1 MRIVKLVEVQQP
13 KDRGVSIMD
22 YLESLYVFKRVG
34 DFIVKSNFSFINQN
48 TFPLFR
54 AYTRKDGFGQV
65 LLKVKTGGVVELVIK
80 YKESVTEYDSDNY
93 YPYQY
98 PEVFKESISSEQLAT
113 ILKNPASHR
122 NGSIYKSLIPL
133 LISIENL
140 TKDFIKGNNVEYY
153 LGVNFVKGKIH
164 ETFLDTERSLSYVS
178 VEDSTYRSI
187 ERLKKQYKLSL
198 VPKGTY
204 IPSEHE
210 IYKRV
215 QSIVREV
222 IDSSG
227 VYSLCT
233 IRPIISDWDIY
244 FMDIVLYI
252 GGGAGVSQDF
262 NYTEFV
268 GFGVKKSYR
277 KDGYSR
283 SDVRSSSKYLD
294 GNHPQVKSMF
304 DNINKFFGSLP
315 PQLIPKI
322 SIRLSYH
329 RHRSEGERDE
339 IGVSVITPNSSYFP
353 LS

>member
-1 MRIVKLVEVQQP
+1 
-13 KDRGVSIMD
+13 MD

-65 LLKVKTGGVVELVIK
+65 LLKVKTGGVVELVIR

-113 ILKNPASHR
+113 ILKDPTIHR
-122 NGSIYKSLIPL
+122 NGSFYESLIPL

-153 LGVNFVKGKIH
+153 VGVNFVKGKIH
-164 ETFLDTERSLSYVS
+164 ETFLDTERSLFYVS
-178 VEDSTYRSI
+178 GKDDTHRAI

-210 IYKRV
+210 IYEKV
-215 QSIVREV
+215 QSIVREA
-222 IDSSG
+222 IGSSG

-233 IRPIISDWDIY
+233 IHPIISDWDIY
-244 FMDIVLYI
+244 YMDVVLYI
-252 GGGAGVSQDF
+252 GGGASVAQDF

-277 KDGYSR
+277 RDGYTR
-283 SDVRSSSKYLD
+283 SDVRNSSKYLD
-294 GNHPQVKSMF
+294 GKHPEIKAMF

-322 SIRLSYH
+322 SISLSYH
-329 RHRSEGERDE
+329 RYRSEGGRDV
-339 IGVSVITPNSSYFP
+339 IGVRVITPNSDYFP
-353 LS
+353 HS

>member
-1 MRIVKLVEVQQP
+1 
-13 KDRGVSIMD
+13 MD
-22 YLESLYVFKRVG
+22 YLESLYVFEKVG

-80 YKESVTEYDSDNY
+80 YKESVTEYDSDDY

-98 PEVFKESISSEQLAT
+98 PEVFKESISPEQLAT
-113 ILKNPASHR
+113 ILKNPTSHR
-122 NGSIYKSLIPL
+122 NGSFYKSLIPL

-140 TKDFIKGNNVEYY
+140 TKDLIKGNNVEYY

-164 ETFLDTERSLSYVS
+164 ETFLTTGRSFSYLSGG
-178 VEDSTYRSI
+178 DDIYRAI
-187 ERLKKQYKLSL
+187 ERLKKQYQLSL

-204 IPSEHE
+204 IPSKDE
-210 IYKRV
+210 IYEKV
-215 QSIVREV
+215 HSIVREV
-222 IDSSG
+222 IGSSG

-244 FMDIVLYI
+244 YMDVNLYI
-252 GGGAGVSQDF
+252 GGGASVAQDF
-262 NYTEFV
+262 SYTEFV

-277 KDGYSR
+277 RDGYSR

-294 GNHPQVKSMF
+294 GNHPEVKTMF
-304 DNINKFFGSLP
+304 DKINKFFGSLP
-315 PQLIPKI
+315 PQLIPGIKI
-322 SIRLSYH
+322 SLSYH
-329 RHRSEGERDE
+329 RHYDEDERDE
-339 IGVSVITPNSSYFP
+339 IGVRVITPNSGYFP
-353 LS
+353 HS

>member
-1 MRIVKLVEVQQP
+1 
-13 KDRGVSIMD
+13 MD
-22 YLESLYVFKRVG
+22 YLESLYVFEKVG

-65 LLKVKTGGVVELVIK
+65 VLKVKTGGVVELVIK
-80 YKESVTEYDSDNY
+80 YKESVTEYDSDDY

-98 PEVFKESISSEQLAT
+98 PVVFKESISPEQLAT
-113 ILKNPASHR
+113 ILKNPTSHR
-122 NGSIYKSLIPL
+122 NGSFYKSLIPL

-140 TKDFIKGNNVEYY
+140 TKDLIKGNNVEYY

-164 ETFLDTERSLSYVS
+164 ETFLVTGRSFSYVS
-178 VEDSTYRSI
+178 REDGADRAI

-204 IPSEHE
+204 IPSEQE
-210 IYKRV
+210 VYEKV
-215 QSIVREV
+215 QSIVRKV
-222 IDSSG
+222 IGSEG

-244 FMDIVLYI
+244 YMDVVLYI
-252 GGGAGVSQDF
+252 GGGASVAQDF
-262 NYTEFV
+262 SYTEFV

-277 KDGYSR
+277 RDGYSR

-294 GNHPQVKSMF
+294 GTHPEVKEIF

-315 PQLIPKI
+315 PQLIPQI
-322 SIRLSYH
+322 SISLSYH
-329 RHRSEGERDE
+329 RYRSEGKRDVIE
-339 IGVSVITPNSSYFP
+339 VRVITPDSDYFP
-353 LS
+353 HS

>member
-1 MRIVKLVEVQQP
+1 MN
-13 KDRGVSIMD
+13 

-65 LLKVKTGGVVELVIK
+65 LLKVKTGGVVELVIR

-98 PEVFKESISSEQLAT
+98 PEVFKESISPEQLAT
-113 ILKNPASHR
+113 ILKNPTSHR
-122 NGSIYKSLIPL
+122 NGSFYKSLIPL

-153 LGVNFVKGKIH
+153 VGVNFVKGKIH

-178 VEDSTYRSI
+178 GKDDTYRAI

-210 IYKRV
+210 IYEKV
-215 QSIVREV
+215 
-222 IDSSG
+222 
-227 VYSLCT
+227 
-233 IRPIISDWDIY
+233 
-244 FMDIVLYI
+244 
-252 GGGAGVSQDF
+252 
-262 NYTEFV
+262 
-268 GFGVKKSYR
+268 
-277 KDGYSR
+277 
-283 SDVRSSSKYLD
+283 
-294 GNHPQVKSMF
+294 
-304 DNINKFFGSLP
+304 
-315 PQLIPKI
+315 
-322 SIRLSYH
+322 
-329 RHRSEGERDE
+329 
-339 IGVSVITPNSSYFP
+339 
-353 LS
+353 